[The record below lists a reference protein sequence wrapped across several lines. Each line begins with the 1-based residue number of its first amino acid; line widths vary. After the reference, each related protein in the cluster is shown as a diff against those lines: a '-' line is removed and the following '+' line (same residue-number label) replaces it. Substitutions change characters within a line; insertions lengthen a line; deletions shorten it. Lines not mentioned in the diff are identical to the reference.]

1 VLEPFLAELLANSDS
16 PAFYVTKFSMDG
28 FPWEQGSNRVL
39 QREKGGRTRVFLSPK
54 VFNVYAKNLNT
65 TYATFTTNE
74 SEKMKKQK
82 VSVSL
87 DEDLLATIDLK
98 RGNVK
103 RSTFLNDLIKRGLT
117 VHKKGLESLPSQ
129 FSQEKKKEA

>member
-1 VLEPFLAELLANSDS
+1 
-16 PAFYVTKFSMDG
+16 
-28 FPWEQGSNRVL
+28 
-39 QREKGGRTRVFLSPK
+39 
-54 VFNVYAKNLNT
+54 
-65 TYATFTTNE
+65 
-74 SEKMKKQK
+74 MKKQK

-117 VHKKGLESLPSQ
+117 VHKKMESLPSQ
-129 FSQEKKKEA
+129 FSMEKKKEA

>member
-1 VLEPFLAELLANSDS
+1 
-16 PAFYVTKFSMDG
+16 
-28 FPWEQGSNRVL
+28 
-39 QREKGGRTRVFLSPK
+39 
-54 VFNVYAKNLNT
+54 
-65 TYATFTTNE
+65 
-74 SEKMKKQK
+74 MKKQK

-117 VHKKGLESLPSQ
+117 AHKKMESLPSQ
-129 FSQEKKKEA
+129 FSQEKKKEI

>member
-1 VLEPFLAELLANSDS
+1 MLCAYSGACYES
-16 PAFYVTKFSMDG
+16 
-28 FPWEQGSNRVL
+28 
-39 QREKGGRTRVFLSPK
+39 
-54 VFNVYAKNLNT
+54 LNT

-103 RSTFLNDLIKRGLT
+103 RSTFLNDLIRRGIR
-117 VHKKGLESLPSQ
+117 ES
-129 FSQEKKKEA
+129 EAQ

>member
-1 VLEPFLAELLANSDS
+1 
-16 PAFYVTKFSMDG
+16 M
-28 FPWEQGSNRVL
+28 
-39 QREKGGRTRVFLSPK
+39 SPK

-117 VHKKGLESLPSQ
+117 VHKKGLEGLPSQ
-129 FSQEKKKEA
+129 FSQEKKREA